1 MDIGEY
7 IKILRTSK
15 GLSQEELGK
24 IVGVQRAAVQKWEAG
39 KTQNLKRDTIKKLAD
54 FFEVN
59 PANFIDIDKNF
70 DVFSIS
76 GVMPLPNTVKKPR
89 LGVITCGEPILAEE
103 NLEGYDEVPANIEC
117 DFTLRCKGDSM
128 INARIN
134 DGDVVYIKQQ
144 SVVDSGQIAAVMI
157 DNEATLKRVYIYDDK
172 IILQPENPKYQP
184 FVFIKEEIN
193 RIRILGRATGFTSKL

>member
-1 MDIGEY
+1 MDIGDY
-7 IKILRTSK
+7 IKMLRTSK

-59 PANFIDIDKNF
+59 PANFIDVDKTF
-70 DVFSIS
+70 DVFSIP
-76 GVMPLPNTVKKPR
+76 GVIPLPKTVKKPR

-103 NLEGYDEVPANIEC
+103 NLEGYDEVPNDIEC
-117 DFTLRCKGDSM
+117 DFTLKCKGDSM

-144 SVVDSGQIAAVMI
+144 SMVDSGQIAAVMI

-172 IILQPENPKYQP
+172 VVLQPENPKYQP
-184 FVFIKEEIN
+184 FVFIKEEMN
-193 RIRILGRATGFTSKL
+193 RIRILGKATGFTSKL

>member
-7 IKILRTSK
+7 IKMLRTSK
-15 GLSQEELGK
+15 GLSQEDLGK

-59 PANFIDIDKNF
+59 PANFIDIDKTF

-103 NLEGYDEVPANIEC
+103 NLEGYDEVPNNIEC

-184 FVFIKEEIN
+184 FVFIKEEMN
-193 RIRILGRATGFTSKL
+193 RIRILGKATGFTSKL